1 MTKGLV
7 IIHFI
12 MPMLFLSYNSLLI
25 PILKTLCIRSK
36 IRLVRV
42 PAFYNGLVKMRVG
55 KSAPTI
61 LPSSLSF
68 IVALYFIEIPVAE
81 AEDPEPD
88 RIRGS

>member
-1 MTKGLV
+1 M
-7 IIHFI
+7 
-12 MPMLFLSYNSLLI
+12 
-25 PILKTLCIRSK
+25 
-36 IRLVRV
+36 RV

-61 LPSSLSF
+61 LPSSVSF

-88 RIRGS
+88 RIRGSCTNLRRGQSETIQPFFVLSR